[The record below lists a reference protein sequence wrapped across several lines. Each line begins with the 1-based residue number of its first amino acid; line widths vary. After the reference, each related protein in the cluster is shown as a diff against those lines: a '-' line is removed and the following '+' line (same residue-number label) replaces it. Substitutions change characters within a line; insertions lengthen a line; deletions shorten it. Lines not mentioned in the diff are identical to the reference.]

1 MHYVADYYLKQHQA
15 AAAPPI
21 SITSTLLGILSIALY
36 VLLYYFSEE
45 LVQMAEATRRGNKS
59 FFPVPIALA
68 LLFSWVHGTFT
79 GHFWDLL
86 GFKPRSG

>member
-15 AAAPPI
+15 VTFPI
-21 SITSTLLGILSIALY
+21 SVTPVLLGILSIALY
-36 VLLYYFSEE
+36 ALLYYFSEE

-59 FFPVPIALA
+59 FFSIPIALA
-68 LLFSWVHGTFT
+68 LLFSWVHGSFA

>member
-1 MHYVADYYLKQHQA
+1 MHYVADYYLKPHQA
-15 AAAPPI
+15 VASPVNVTAA
-21 SITSTLLGILSIALY
+21 LLGTLSVALY
-36 VLLYYFSEE
+36 ALLYCFSEE

-59 FFPVPIALA
+59 FFPIPIALA

-86 GFKPRSG
+86 GFKPKSG